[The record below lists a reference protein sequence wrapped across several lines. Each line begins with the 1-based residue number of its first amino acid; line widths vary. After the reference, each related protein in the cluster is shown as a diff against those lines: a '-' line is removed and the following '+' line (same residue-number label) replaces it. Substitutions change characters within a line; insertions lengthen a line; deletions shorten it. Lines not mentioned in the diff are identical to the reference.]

1 MIKSINPST
10 EELIKEYD
18 VYSNDRVIHIINKVS
33 DEYEIWK
40 NISYKNRSN
49 ILINI
54 ANDLDNNLEC
64 HAKMISLEV
73 GKPIVESRLE
83 IKKCIWVLRYFAKN
97 AELFLKK
104 KNIQTEYKESY
115 IQYDPIGIVFGIM
128 PWNFPYW
135 QVIRFIAPLLMVGNT
150 CIVKHASNVS
160 GCSLL
165 IEKLIMDNSPYKNIY
180 RSLLIKSNQVES
192 IIKHSDI
199 KGVSLTGSDKAGS
212 EVAMQAGKEIKKTV
226 LELGG
231 SDPFIVLEDAN
242 VSRAAKIGVS
252 ARFLNTGQSCIAA
265 KRFLVQDN
273 IYDEF
278 IDIICC
284 EIDNLVV
291 GDALDELTQIG
302 PLAKREF
309 VEEIDDLVQSA
320 ISDGANCLRG
330 GKMRGCYY
338 MPTLLIDVTD
348 DMGVFKSETFGP
360 VLCVT
365 KFKDIDD
372 AIRLANQSDYGLGGS
387 LWTSDIE
394 KSKKIV
400 GRINTGAVFVN
411 DMTKSD
417 PRLPFG
423 GINKSGYGVE
433 LSEYGIKE
441 FVNIKT
447 IVISDNY

>member
-18 VYSNDRVIHIINKVS
+18 VYSNDRVIHIVNKVS

-83 IKKCIWVLRYFAKN
+83 IEKCIWVLRYFAKN

-180 RSLLIKSNQVES
+180 RSLLIKSNQVEF

-242 VSRAAKIGVS
+242 VSRAAKTGVS
-252 ARFLNTGQSCIAA
+252 ARFLNTDKVVLLLNVFWYKI
-265 KRFLVQDN
+265 
-273 IYDEF
+273 IYMM
-278 IDIICC
+278 
-284 EIDNLVV
+284 N
-291 GDALDELTQIG
+291 
-302 PLAKREF
+302 
-309 VEEIDDLVQSA
+309 
-320 ISDGANCLRG
+320 
-330 GKMRGCYY
+330 
-338 MPTLLIDVTD
+338 LLI
-348 DMGVFKSETFGP
+348 
-360 VLCVT
+360 
-365 KFKDIDD
+365 
-372 AIRLANQSDYGLGGS
+372 
-387 LWTSDIE
+387 
-394 KSKKIV
+394 
-400 GRINTGAVFVN
+400 
-411 DMTKSD
+411 
-417 PRLPFG
+417 
-423 GINKSGYGVE
+423 
-433 LSEYGIKE
+433 LSVVKLI
-441 FVNIKT
+441 T
-447 IVISDNY
+447 W